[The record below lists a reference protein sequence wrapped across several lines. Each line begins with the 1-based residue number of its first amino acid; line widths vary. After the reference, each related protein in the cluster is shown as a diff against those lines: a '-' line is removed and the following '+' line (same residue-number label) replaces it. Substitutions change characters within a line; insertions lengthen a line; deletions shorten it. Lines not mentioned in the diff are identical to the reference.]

1 SRVSS
6 TRDDDRHQ
14 GGGREPAPDAPAA
27 TAGASSTPA
36 ADFSTGPAPE
46 REAEP
51 GGRSAADV
59 PLELSK
65 VRVAWRSVLEEGEG
79 VPTGTSLMLRA
90 ARLELASADT
100 IAVHVPPGS
109 PLLDRLGKSSSRRPL
124 EVALE
129 RRLGRSVRLELRASE
144 SAEHATAGGRITAET
159 ARQERLRRLVEE
171 EPLLAAAVQ
180 EWDLELI
187 D

>member
-1 SRVSS
+1 M
-6 TRDDDRHQ
+6 
-14 GGGREPAPDAPAA
+14 
-27 TAGASSTPA
+27 
-36 ADFSTGPAPE
+36 
-46 REAEP
+46 
-51 GGRSAADV
+51 
-59 PLELSK
+59 
-65 VRVAWRSVLEEGEG
+65 
-79 VPTGTSLMLRA
+79 PTGTSLMLRA